1 MTASAIVDPIE
12 QYLPVA
18 GGRLY
23 VRTIGRGR
31 PMLVLHG
38 GPDFNHRYLLPEMD
52 GLSHAFK
59 LIYYDQRGRG
69 RSAAGIAPEDIT
81 IESEIDD
88 VDAIRKHFG
97 FRTMALLGHSW
108 GGLLSL
114 EYASRHPERVAC
126 LVLLNTA
133 PARHSDWMLL
143 RERRRAL
150 ESHVLATMQ
159 AIASTPA
166 YVEGDVAAEAKY
178 YRAHFAGTLRQA
190 DVDRIVD
197 RLRIDFQP
205 DDIVKARAIEERLC
219 AQTWLSSGYDAV
231 AKLARFAPP
240 TLIVHGDRDLIPVEC
255 AAHIAEVV
263 RGARFVV
270 LDDCGHFAYV
280 DQPARLFDAIVSF
293 ATASLREP

>member
-1 MTASAIVDPIE
+1 
-12 QYLPVA
+12 
-18 GGRLY
+18 
-23 VRTIGRGR
+23 
-31 PMLVLHG
+31 MLILHG

-52 GLSHAFK
+52 RLSQAFT

-69 RSAAGIAPEDIT
+69 RSSAAVAPEDVT
-81 IESEIDD
+81 IESDIDD
-88 VDAIRKHFG
+88 VDAIRRHFG
-97 FRTMALLGHSW
+97 LGTIALLGHSW

-133 PARHSDWMLL
+133 PARRCDWMLL

-150 ESHVLATMQ
+150 EPDVLANMQ
-159 AIASTPA
+159 SIASTAA
-166 YVEGDVAAEAKY
+166 YVEGDVPTEAKY
-178 YRAHFAGTLRQA
+178 YRAHFGGTLRQA
-190 DVDRIVD
+190 DLDRIVD
-197 RLRIDFQP
+197 RLRIDFRP
-205 DDIVKARAIEERLC
+205 DDIVKARAIEERLY
-219 AQTWLSSGYDAV
+219 AQTWLSSGYDVV

-293 ATASLREP
+293 ATASLPEQ